1 MREWLKGKDRRRGF
15 EVRRRVAVPTDPTEV
30 FDDNLNRKFGFRD
43 LYWNSSYRQMEGR
56 IAVQL

>member
-1 MREWLKGKDRRRGF
+1 MAIQGKDRRRGF
-15 EVRRRVAVPTDPTEV
+15 EVRRRVAVPTDPPTEV
-30 FDDNLNRKFGFRD
+30 FDDNLSRKFGFRD